1 MKRPAASVVADSMP
15 GPGQATIEEQVA
27 RQSTVWEKLLVL
39 LFYSLITVAI
49 SYPIIPHLRDHV
61 IGAYAEDNLHFVW
74 ELWYAAHALFDL
86 HKSPFFDPDVYYP
99 YGFSLIKNQDL
110 SPATVLLFA
119 PLTRLIGEVA
129 TFNLLILASFVLTA
143 FGAYLLAFELWGSR
157 AGALLAG
164 LIIGFC
170 PYRFAHAGGHLSIAS
185 TQWILFFFLYL
196 ERLLRKPRARSA
208 ILAGT
213 FFALSALVTWYYFFM
228 VPLVALFY
236 IGFRIRWRDLRHF
249 REILKWGVV
258 SIAVSL
264 VFILPFLI
272 PYYLATHEGIL
283 EYRGPG
289 ESQAFA
295 AAMAD
300 FLIPPTPH
308 PLWGAWVAGHWRKG
322 ANGLWLSE
330 WQLYLGLTSMTIA
343 CIGIFHPRREV
354 VVPLIALSVAAFI
367 FSLGPGL
374 YWTHPPRL
382 SSTSNDVALSP
393 IPMPG
398 ILLRQLPGFE
408 NLRAWA
414 RLGFFVQVGAG
425 LLAAAGL
432 SLALTRLHLGS
443 GAWGTRAV
451 IFLACGLTALDL
463 AEKPFGMSPVQP
475 RPVDKWL
482 AQQPGKFSIMEYPV
496 PNHGYGGRAIYSTRW
511 TGKRIVLGSAQAP
524 PNLFS
529 WGILSLFPSPSTL
542 DLLASWEVKYVLVDE
557 DRYRYGSEFWGL
569 LQTWETLAPAIHANG
584 RLKEVASF
592 DGVHVYALL
601 SENYLLAGEELLS
614 NPGFEGAVDPQRPD
628 DWIVIGQPVLDSSG
642 RQSLVGARAVRV
654 SEDNY
659 FVSEPVKV
667 EAGQCYMLRMGIRA
681 VEQQS
686 SSRLQLNWFDISGL
700 PLASTPAIIH
710 VVAANPKWQT
720 AQLEVVAPEDAAA
733 CRVYTAAQ
741 RGQVWLDEYSLRKLA
756 GTCPPELMAVPNP
769 VLIDGDHHRT
779 VVVWDSH
786 RASQSQIYLSID
798 DRQEEFFAEGESG
811 AQPLENISPGSRYQF
826 RLYESHDHR
835 LPIQLLEVHG
845 KNRAPQLEV
854 NWPTPTGSG
863 SPTLTWRTSNGLPA
877 RIYISKDGG
886 AEMLFAE
893 APVGTETL
901 QSIEPES
908 NYEFRLYTEKS
919 KTRPAEIVTI
929 PAVRK

>member
-1 MKRPAASVVADSMP
+1 MGS
-15 GPGQATIEEQVA
+15 IETQVA
-27 RQSTVWEKLLVL
+27 KQRTAREKLLVL
-39 LFYSLITVAI
+39 LFYSLLMVAI
-49 SYPIIPHLRDHV
+49 SYPIIPHLQDHV
-61 IGAYAEDNLHFVW
+61 IDAYAEDNLHFVW
-74 ELWYAAHALFDL
+74 ELWYPAHALFDL

-129 TFNLLILASFVLTA
+129 TFNALMLASFVLTA

-196 ERLLRKPRARSA
+196 ERLLRRPGARNA

-213 FFALSALVTWYYFFM
+213 FFAFSALVTWYYFFM

-236 IGFRIRWRDLRHF
+236 IGFRLPWWRDLRPV
-249 REILKWGVV
+249 RETLKWGVV
-258 SIAVSL
+258 AIAVSL
-264 VFILPFLI
+264 VFILPFLV
-272 PYYLATHEGIL
+272 PYYLARHEGIL
-283 EYRGPG
+283 EYRGPR
-289 ESQAFA
+289 ESQTFA

-300 FLIPPTPH
+300 FFIPQTAH
-308 PLWGAWVAGHWRKG
+308 PLWGAWIAGHWRKG
-322 ANGLWLSE
+322 ANGFWLSE
-330 WQLYLGLTSMTIA
+330 WQLYLGLTSMTMA

-354 VVPLIALSVAAFI
+354 VVSLIALSVAALI

-414 RLGFFVQVGAG
+414 RLGFFVQVGVG

-432 SLALTRLHLGS
+432 SLALTRLPLKL
-443 GAWGTRAV
+443 GAWGTRTV
-451 IFLACGLTALDL
+451 IFLTCGLTALDL
-463 AEKPFGMSPVQP
+463 AEKPFGMFHVQP
-475 RPVDKWL
+475 RPVDNWI

-496 PNHGYGGRAIYSTRW
+496 PKHGYGGRAIYSTRW
-511 TGKRIVLGSAQAP
+511 TGKRIVLGNAQAP
-524 PNLFS
+524 PNLSS
-529 WGILSLFPSPSTL
+529 WGILSLFPSPQTL

-569 LQTWETLAPAIHANG
+569 LQSWETLAPAIHANG

-592 DGVHVYALL
+592 DGVHVYALE
-601 SENYLLAGEELLS
+601 SENHPLVGEELLS

-654 SEDNY
+654 NEDNY

-667 EAGQCYMLRMGIRA
+667 EAGRCYMLRMASRS
-681 VEQQS
+681 VEEQS
-686 SSRLQLNWFDISGL
+686 SARLQLNWFDKLGL
-700 PLASTPAIIH
+700 PLASTPAIIR

-720 AQLEVVAPEDAAA
+720 ARLEVTAPEDAVA

-741 RGQVWLDEYSLRKLA
+741 SGQVWLDEYSLRKLA

-769 VLIDGDHHRT
+769 VLIDEDHRRT
-779 VVVWDSH
+779 VVMWESH
-786 RASQSQIYLSID
+786 RTSPSQIYLSID
-798 DRQEEFFAEGESG
+798 GRQEEFFAEGGTG
-811 AQPLENISPGSRYQF
+811 AQPLENISLGSLYQF
-826 RLYESHDHR
+826 RLYDSHDHR
-835 LPIQLLEVHG
+835 VAIQLLDVTG
-845 KNRAPQLEV
+845 KKRAPQLEV
-854 NWPTPTGSG
+854 TWPTSIGDGRPTV
-863 SPTLTWRTSNGLPA
+863 TWRTSNGLPA
-877 RIYISKDGG
+877 RIYVSKDGG
-886 AEMLFAE
+886 ADILFAE
-893 APVGTETL
+893 SPMGAETVRWI
-901 QSIEPES
+901 QPES

-919 KTRPAEIVTI
+919 TTRPAEIVTL